1 MILEEPTPTGFP
13 GSRSFARW
21 MLVLEGNPDPQID
34 VARAWE
40 NCVHSLSRGG
50 PVNPERE
57 SAEVLLGIGCVLSA
71 RADPVAAPMLAGAG
85 ELMRRLA
92 VPMSAE
98 LRAAV
103 DRAVRSAGGQPVPWW
118 TPSRTG
124 PWSSDSANLSMVPCD
139 AHDVHLTQGHAWPGR
154 RVGFTP
160 PPGAVG
166 EPAPVDSTEASGRS
180 LRSRRSRM
188 PAVRRPPPPLIR

>member
-1 MILEEPTPTGFP
+1 
-13 GSRSFARW
+13 

-34 VARAWE
+34 VARARE

-50 PVNPERE
+50 PVNPDRE

-103 DRAVRSAGGQPVPWW
+103 DRAVRSAGGTAGAVVGGGLRVGRGPAPA
-118 TPSRTG
+118 TPRTCRWC
-124 PWSSDSANLSMVPCD
+124 PATPMTSISLKS
-139 AHDVHLTQGHAWPGR
+139 TPGR
-154 RVGFTP
+154 DAEWIHAATGSRGGACTGRLDRGVRSVASVPSVTDAGGP
-160 PPGAVG
+160 PTA
-166 EPAPVDSTEASGRS
+166 ASADPVTMSA
-180 LRSRRSRM
+180 
-188 PAVRRPPPPLIR
+188 

>member
-1 MILEEPTPTGFP
+1 
-13 GSRSFARW
+13 

-50 PVNPERE
+50 PVNPDRE

-71 RADPVAAPMLAGAG
+71 RADPVAGPVLAGAG

-92 VPMSAE
+92 VQMSAE

-103 DRAVRSAGGQPVPWW
+103 DRAVRSAGGQPVRWW

-139 AHDVHLTQGHAWPGR
+139 AHDVHLTQEHAWPGR
-154 RVGFTP
+154 RVDSRGHREPWGSLHRSTRP
-160 PPGAVG
+160 RRPVG
-166 EPAPVDSTEASGRS
+166 RFGPAGHGR
-180 LRSRRSRM
+180 RRS
-188 PAVRRPPPPLIR
+188 ADRRLR

>member
-1 MILEEPTPTGFP
+1 
-13 GSRSFARW
+13 

-34 VARAWE
+34 VARARE

-50 PVNPERE
+50 PVNPDRE

-85 ELMRRLA
+85 ELMRRPA

-103 DRAVRSAGGQPVPWW
+103 DRAVGSAGGTAGAVVGGGLRVGRGPAPA
-118 TPSRTG
+118 TPRTCRWC
-124 PWSSDSANLSMVPCD
+124 PATPMTSISHKS
-139 AHDVHLTQGHAWPGR
+139 TPGR
-154 RVGFTP
+154 GAGWIHAATGSRGGACTGRLDRGVRSVASVPSVTDAGGP
-160 PPGAVG
+160 PTA
-166 EPAPVDSTEASGRS
+166 ASADPVTMSA
-180 LRSRRSRM
+180 
-188 PAVRRPPPPLIR
+188 

>member
-1 MILEEPTPTGFP
+1 
-13 GSRSFARW
+13 

-40 NCVHSLSRGG
+40 NCVHSLSRVG
-50 PVNPERE
+50 PVNPDRE

-71 RADPVAAPMLAGAG
+71 RADPVAGPVLAGAG

-92 VPMSAE
+92 VQMSAE

-103 DRAVRSAGGQPVPWW
+103 DRAVRSAGGQPVRWW

-139 AHDVHLTQGHAWPGR
+139 AHDVHLTQEHAWPGR

-180 LRSRRSRM
+180 LRSRRSRT